1 VKVYGNKDKV
11 MPMETKLDYAV
22 FFADWQ
28 NGLIVEVTG
37 AGNRLYGKSVKGQAE
52 NPQGFII
59 VFADVP

>member
-1 VKVYGNKDKV
+1 